1 MITSQTITTSQ
12 SFKGCSGVD
21 GSVQYS
27 GQGRYIILKKDTTQV
42 EHGFL
47 VSGAGA
53 AGDGCAQAR

>member
-1 MITSQTITTSQ
+1 MITSQ

-27 GQGRYIILKKDTTQV
+27 GQGRYIIHTEERFDSQV